1 MRRPCCPSLRRIAP
15 RPPSP
20 SSYSLSSPVGS
31 SSVFSLPV
39 SPRLSCLFSPSVC
52 SPSSS
57 VSPDVTRW
65 LWSSSTSRTFS
76 SSSSVS
82 FLRRAL
88 RRFVLHFSPP
98 AASPFPQPSLAEKRR
113 FLRYRLLQYQ
123 QHAKQQKISWTLF
136 EGHRSKGDRN
146 ARTRRVRGE
155 EAEAE
160 AEPRQTDAAKDAT
173 LRENVRENSEPLSRS
188 LRGRNGSGSPSGLPS
203 SSSFAASFS
212 ASFSSSFVDPRWRDP
227 ALWPA
232 RRLLPPPPP
241 PPEYV
246 FAKSETHT
254 EGRVEAERGD
264 KGGGRGQETGR
275 DREEKTESALPLRVH
290 AVGHGTFLLQCG
302 GINVLTDPFFAAKAG
317 PFGVL
322 GLPRVSQPGISLES
336 LPPIDVVLL
345 SSVRFDAYDHAA
357 LRFLAKRDGSTFFV
371 PNGVLARRYLSP
383 RVFGNVY
390 PMNWGD
396 RVKFDENFLV
406 FFCPAVHAAV
416 GRYGVDWNVPGWG
429 SFAVQWCAKER
440 RGALVPSTK
449 SVFFGGRSAYSR
461 KMFDLIREGT
471 RRDRETLRQEMET
484 EAAFQREMERER
496 RIRRGEEAVEEEL
509 VEEAAE
515 TEVGQRKGGGGEEG
529 GDRFVFDL
537 AILPVG
543 GYEPREYMRRYQMSP
558 EEAVEAHLR
567 LESKLSLPS
576 HFDVLPVGSEAFR
589 EAPSRLIA
597 ACNAKGVP
605 VGGFTEHSDF
615 DFSFKGSQ
623 KTDAGNGAGTA
634 AQKATGYDKSSG
646 EQGGFHIL
654 EPGAH
659 FWVL

>member
-1 MRRPCCPSLRRIAP
+1 MRRHCCPSLRRLAP

-31 SSVFSLPV
+31 SSVLSLPV
-39 SPRLSCLFSPSVC
+39 SQRFSCLFSPSIC
-52 SPSSS
+52 SPSSF
-57 VSPDVTRW
+57 VSPGAARW
-65 LWSSSTSRTFS
+65 VWSSPASRAFS
-76 SSSSVS
+76 STSVS

-88 RRFVLHFSPP
+88 KRFVLHFSPP
-98 AASPFPQPSLAEKRR
+98 AASPFPEPSLAEKRR

-123 QHAKQQKISWTLF
+123 QHAKQQKISWTIF
-136 EGHRSKGDRN
+136 EGHGSKRDRN
-146 ARTRRVRGE
+146 ARTRRARGE
-155 EAEAE
+155 EAE
-160 AEPRQTDAAKDAT
+160 AEPRQTEAVKNAP
-173 LRENVRENSEPLSRS
+173 LSENLRENSEPLSRS
-188 LRGRNGSGSPSGLPS
+188 LRERNGSGSPSGLPS

-246 FAKSETHT
+246 FAKSERRA
-254 EGRVEAERGD
+254 EGRVEAEPGEA
-264 KGGGRGQETGR
+264 GGGRGQETGR
-275 DREEKTESALPLRVH
+275 DREEKMDSALPLRVH

-302 GINVLTDPFFAAKAG
+302 GINVLTDPFFATKAG

-406 FFCPAVHAAV
+406 FFCPALHASV

-429 SFAVQWCAKER
+429 SFVMQWCAKEQ
-440 RGALVPSTK
+440 RGALAPCTK

-461 KMFDLIREGT
+461 RMFDLIREGA

-484 EAAFQREMERER
+484 EAALQREMERER
-496 RIRRGEEAVEEEL
+496 RRRRGEDEAVEEEL
-509 VEEAAE
+509 VQEEAE
-515 TEVGQRKGGGGEEG
+515 TEVGQREGGGGEEG
-529 GDRFVFDL
+529 SDGFVFDL

-567 LESKLSLPS
+567 LQSKLSLPS

-597 ACNAKGVP
+597 ACDAKGVP

-623 KTDAGNGAGTA
+623 KTDAGNGAGSA
-634 AQKATGYDKSSG
+634 AQKATGYDNSSG
-646 EQGGFHIL
+646 EKGGFRIL